1 MICLQAGHFLITKSH
16 SIAIENPNGKMKVE
30 FEMNNFG
37 KLSYFYGMWFRK
49 VKEGIIMHEEKVF
62 EGVIKYVWSE
72 WLQQVTNPYE
82 ANVKLNAY
90 NDEDKVYATR
100 YKKIIGL
107 FKYKIFKS
115 FTFEK
120 ISKLTIIWNLSK
132 VIIPFLL

>member
-1 MICLQAGHFLITKSH
+1 
-16 SIAIENPNGKMKVE
+16 
-30 FEMNNFG
+30 
-37 KLSYFYGMWFRK
+37 
-49 VKEGIIMHEEKVF
+49 MHEEKVC

-107 FKYKIFKS
+107 FKYTIFKS

-120 ISKLTIIWNLSK
+120 ISNLTIIWNLSK